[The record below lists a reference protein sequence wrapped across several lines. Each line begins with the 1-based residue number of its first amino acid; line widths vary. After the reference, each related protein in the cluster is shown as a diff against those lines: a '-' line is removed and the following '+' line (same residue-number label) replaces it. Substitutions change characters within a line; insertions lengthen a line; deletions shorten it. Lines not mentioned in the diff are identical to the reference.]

1 MVRGEEGR
9 GRGRGRHVVRE
20 GRRPVWWGKGRGET
34 HMVTVGGLL
43 KRDMMASNNYISE
56 GVALLRGVSVW

>member
-20 GRRPVWWGKGRGET
+20 GRRPVWWGKGRGEDPHGKSWRT
-34 HMVTVGGLL
+34 IEERYDG
-43 KRDMMASNNYISE
+43 K
-56 GVALLRGVSVW
+56 